1 MSIFVDENTKVI
13 VQGLTGGQGRFHGLR
28 NRDYGTK
35 VVGGV
40 TPGKGG
46 TDVDGIP
53 VFNSVKEAV
62 EATGATAS
70 FVVGAAEVRRRRRSS
85 RPPRAGSRSSSASPR
100 ASRPTTRR
108 VTYNR
113 LVEEFPGV
121 RLLGPNCPGIISPGK
136 CNIGITSG
144 DIALAGGPVGIVS
157 RSGTLTYQA
166 LHELSQQGIGQ
177 TTCVGIG
184 GDPVPGTNFIDC
196 LAAFEADPETKA
208 VMMIGEI
215 GGSEEERAAEWIK
228 HNMTKPVVSYIAGV
242 TAPPG
247 RKMGHAGAIISG
259 SKGTA
264 QAKMDA
270 LREAGRAR
278 LPEPHRGRPEDGRD
292 RQGAVARWAMSVSA
306 CWSRVRAPSSKPWC
320 DAGID
325 VALVA
330 SDRPCR
336 GLEVAA
342 ARASRPCSSTARDFG
357 GFAKS
362 FDREGY
368 SAELASALTARDI
381 DLVAMAGFGTVL
393 TAAFHEAFPG
403 RVLNTHPSLLP
414 DVQGLARRRPGA
426 GGGRRPRPG
435 CTVHVATEALDDGPI
450 LAQRRVAVLDG
461 DDEATLHERIK
472 TVERDALP
480 AGASVG

>member
-53 VFNSVKEAV
+53 VFNSVRQAV
-62 EATGATAS
+62 DATGATAS
-70 FVVGAAEVRRRRRSS
+70 FVVV
-85 RPPRAGSRSSSASPR
+85 PPRFASDAIIEAAQGGITFIVCITEGIP
-100 ASRPTTRR
+100 AHDEAL
-108 VTYNR
+108 TYNR
-113 LVEEFPGV
+113 LTEEFPGV

-166 LHELSQQGIGQ
+166 LHELSMQGIGQ

-196 LAAFEADPETKA
+196 LAEFEKDPETKA

-215 GGSEEERAAEWIK
+215 GGSEEERAAEWIEL
-228 HNMTKPVVSYIAGV
+228 NMTKPVVAYVAGV

-270 LREAGRAR
+270 LTAAGVFVCQNPTEAGAKMV
-278 LPEPHRGRPEDGRD
+278 EI
-292 RQGAVARWAMSVSA
+292 
-306 CWSRVRAPSSKPWC
+306 VRA
-320 DAGID
+320 
-325 VALVA
+325 
-330 SDRPCR
+330 
-336 GLEVAA
+336 
-342 ARASRPCSSTARDFG
+342 
-357 GFAKS
+357 
-362 FDREGY
+362 
-368 SAELASALTARDI
+368 
-381 DLVAMAGFGTVL
+381 M
-393 TAAFHEAFPG
+393 
-403 RVLNTHPSLLP
+403 
-414 DVQGLARRRPGA
+414 
-426 GGGRRPRPG
+426 
-435 CTVHVATEALDDGPI
+435 
-450 LAQRRVAVLDG
+450 
-461 DDEATLHERIK
+461 
-472 TVERDALP
+472 
-480 AGASVG
+480 